1 MGIKCSIVG
10 LPNVGK
16 STLFNSL
23 TAAGIPAENYPF
35 CTIEPN
41 VGIVSVPDARLE
53 AISQIVQ
60 PQRTVDAV
68 VEFVDIAGL
77 VRGASKGEGLGNQ
90 FLAHI
95 RETDAVAHV
104 VRCFA
109 SDDVSHVSGN
119 LEPIGDI
126 ETVNTELLLADLETA
141 QRSFEK
147 AVRQAKTN
155 EKDALA
161 WRDLLQRV
169 LTELEAER
177 PVRDIGLQAH
187 EKALLQSLQLIT
199 AKPLMYVA
207 NVAEDG
213 LQKNPLRD
221 RVVEFAEGE
230 GTGAITICAA
240 FEAAL
245 AELPD
250 EEQRMFLAELNLEA
264 PGLNRM
270 IQAAYD
276 LLDLQTFYTTTGS
289 REVRAWTVRKGT
301 SAYEAAGQI
310 HADFQQ
316 GFIRA
321 EVIPVEKFIA
331 FNGEQGAKEAGEM
344 RLEGKDYLVAEGDVI
359 HFRFNV

>member
-23 TAAGIPAENYPF
+23 TTAGIPAENYPF

-60 PQRTVDAV
+60 PQRTVHTV

-95 RETDAVAHV
+95 READAVAHV

-119 LEPIGDI
+119 LDPIGDI
-126 ETVNTELLLADLETA
+126 GTVNTELLLADLETA

-147 AVRQAKTN
+147 AVKQAKTN

-161 WRDLLQRV
+161 WRNLLQQV
-169 LTELEAER
+169 ITELEAGR
-177 PVRDIGLQAH
+177 PVRDIELQTH
-187 EKALLQSLQLIT
+187 ERRLLQSLQFIT

-207 NVAEDG
+207 NLDETTPQNNPHLNLVLDFAKREDI
-213 LQKNPLRD
+213 P
-221 RVVEFAEGE
+221 VV
-230 GTGAITICAA
+230 TISAA
-240 FEAAL
+240 FEADL
-245 AELPD
+245 VQLPID
-250 EEQRMFLAELNLEA
+250 EQSAFLEETGLKE

-270 IQAAYD
+270 IRAAYN
-276 LLDLQTFYTTTGS
+276 LLELQTFYTAGPQ
-289 REVRAWTVRKGT
+289 EARAWTVRKGS
-301 SAYEAAGQI
+301 SAYDAAGEI
-310 HADFQQ
+310 HTDFQR

-321 EVIPVEKFIA
+321 EVISFDAFI
-331 FNGEQGAKEAGEM
+331 NRQGEQGAKAAGEA
-344 RLEGKDYLVAEGDVI
+344 RLEGREYIVAEGDVI

>member
-23 TAAGIPAENYPF
+23 TTAGIPAENYPF

-60 PQRTVDAV
+60 PQRTVHTV

-119 LEPIGDI
+119 LDPIGDI

-147 AVRQAKTN
+147 AVKQAKTN

-161 WRDLLQRV
+161 WRNLLQQV
-169 LTELEAER
+169 ITELEAGR
-177 PVRDIGLQAH
+177 PVRDIELHTH
-187 EKALLQSLQLIT
+187 ERTLLQSLQLIT

-207 NVAEDG
+207 NLDETTP
-213 LQKNPLRD
+213 QKNPHLNLILDFAKRED
-221 RVVEFAEGE
+221 IPVV
-230 GTGAITICAA
+230 TISAA
-240 FEAAL
+240 FEADL
-245 AELPD
+245 VQLPID
-250 EEQRMFLAELNLEA
+250 EQSAFLEETGLKE

-270 IQAAYD
+270 IRAAYN
-276 LLDLQTFYTTTGS
+276 LLELQTFYTAGPQ
-289 REVRAWTVRKGT
+289 EARAWTVRKGS
-301 SAYEAAGQI
+301 SAYDAAGEI
-310 HADFQQ
+310 HTDFQR

-321 EVIPVEKFIA
+321 EVISFDAFI
-331 FNGEQGAKEAGEM
+331 NRQGEQGAKAAGEA
-344 RLEGKDYLVAEGDVI
+344 RLEGREYIVAEGDVI

>member
-23 TAAGIPAENYPF
+23 TTAGIPAENYPF

-60 PQRTVDAV
+60 PQRTVHTI

-119 LEPIGDI
+119 LDPIGDI

-147 AVRQAKTN
+147 AVKQAKTN

-161 WRDLLQRV
+161 WRNLLQQV
-169 LTELEAER
+169 ITELEAGR
-177 PVRDIGLQAH
+177 PVRDIELHTH
-187 EKALLQSLQLIT
+187 ERTLLQSLQLIT

-207 NVAEDG
+207 NLDETTP
-213 LQKNPLRD
+213 QKNPHLNLILDFAKRED
-221 RVVEFAEGE
+221 IPVV
-230 GTGAITICAA
+230 TISAA
-240 FEAAL
+240 FEADL
-245 AELPD
+245 VQLPID
-250 EEQRMFLAELNLEA
+250 EQSAFLEETGLKE

-270 IQAAYD
+270 IRAAYN
-276 LLDLQTFYTTTGS
+276 LLELQTFYTAGPQ
-289 REVRAWTVRKGT
+289 EARAWTIRKGS
-301 SAYEAAGQI
+301 SAYDAAGEI
-310 HADFQQ
+310 HTDFQR

-321 EVIPVEKFIA
+321 EVISFDAFI
-331 FNGEQGAKEAGEM
+331 NRQGEQGAKAAGEA
-344 RLEGKDYLVAEGDVI
+344 RLEGREYIVAEGDVI

>member
-1 MGIKCSIVG
+1 MGIKCGIVG

-16 STLFNSL
+16 STLFNAL
-23 TAAGIPAENYPF
+23 TAAEIPAENYPF

-41 VGIVSVPDARLE
+41 VGVVSVPDERLE
-53 AISQIVQ
+53 AIARIVQ
-60 PQRTVDAV
+60 PQRTVHAV

-77 VRGASKGEGLGNQ
+77 VRGASEGEGLGNQ

-104 VRCFA
+104 VCCFA
-109 SDDVSHVSGN
+109 SDDVAHVSVE
-119 LEPIGDI
+119 LDPVHDI

-169 LTELEAER
+169 LTELEAGC

-187 EKALLQSLQLIT
+187 ERAPLENLQLIT

-207 NVAEDG
+207 NVDEAG
-213 LQKNPLRD
+213 LQGNPLRD
-221 RVVEFAEGE
+221 RILEFAEAE
-230 GTGAITICAA
+230 GTPVITICAA
-240 FEAAL
+240 FEAAV
-245 AELPD
+245 AELPAED
-250 EEQRMFLAELNLEA
+250 QRVFLAEVGLET

-270 IQAAYD
+270 IRAAYD

-289 REVRAWTVRKGT
+289 KEVRAWTVRRGA

-310 HADFQQ
+310 HTDFQQ

-321 EVIPVEKFIA
+321 EVIPVDRFIA
-331 FNGEQGAKEAGEM
+331 LDGEQGAKEAGEM
-344 RLEGKDYLVAEGDVI
+344 RLEGRDYRVAEGDVI

>member
-23 TAAGIPAENYPF
+23 TTAGIPAENYPF

-60 PQRTVDAV
+60 PQRTVHTV

-119 LEPIGDI
+119 LDPIGDI

-147 AVRQAKTN
+147 AVKQAKTN
-155 EKDALA
+155 EKGALA
-161 WRDLLQRV
+161 WRNLLQQV
-169 LTELEAER
+169 ITELEAGR
-177 PVRDIGLQAH
+177 PVRDIELQPH
-187 EKALLQSLQLIT
+187 ERTLLQSLQFIT

-207 NVAEDG
+207 NLDETTPQNNRHLNLVLDFAKREDV
-213 LQKNPLRD
+213 P
-221 RVVEFAEGE
+221 VV
-230 GTGAITICAA
+230 TISAA
-240 FEAAL
+240 FEADL
-245 AELPD
+245 VQLPID
-250 EEQRMFLAELNLEA
+250 EQGAFLEETGLKE

-270 IQAAYD
+270 IRAAYN
-276 LLDLQTFYTTTGS
+276 LLELQTFYTAGPQ
-289 REVRAWTVRKGT
+289 EARAWTIRKGS
-301 SAYEAAGQI
+301 SAYDAAGEI
-310 HADFQQ
+310 HTDFQR

-321 EVIPVEKFIA
+321 EVISFDTFI
-331 FNGEQGAKEAGEM
+331 NRQGEQGAKAAGEA
-344 RLEGKDYLVAEGDVI
+344 RLEGREYIVAEGDVI

>member
-23 TAAGIPAENYPF
+23 TTAGIPAENYPF

-41 VGIVSVPDARLE
+41 VGIVSVPDERLE

-60 PQRTVDAV
+60 PKRTVHTV

-119 LEPIGDI
+119 LDPIGDI

-147 AVRQAKTN
+147 AVKQAKTN

-161 WRDLLQRV
+161 WRNLLQQV
-169 LTELEAER
+169 ITEL
-177 PVRDIGLQAH
+177 
-187 EKALLQSLQLIT
+187 
-199 AKPLMYVA
+199 VA
-207 NVAEDG
+207 
-213 LQKNPLRD
+213 
-221 RVVEFAEGE
+221 
-230 GTGAITICAA
+230 
-240 FEAAL
+240 
-245 AELPD
+245 
-250 EEQRMFLAELNLEA
+250 
-264 PGLNRM
+264 
-270 IQAAYD
+270 
-276 LLDLQTFYTTTGS
+276 
-289 REVRAWTVRKGT
+289 
-301 SAYEAAGQI
+301 
-310 HADFQQ
+310 
-316 GFIRA
+316 
-321 EVIPVEKFIA
+321 
-331 FNGEQGAKEAGEM
+331 
-344 RLEGKDYLVAEGDVI
+344 
-359 HFRFNV
+359 

>member
-23 TAAGIPAENYPF
+23 TTAGIPAENYPF

-60 PQRTVDAV
+60 PQRTLHTV

-119 LEPIGDI
+119 LDPIGDI

-147 AVRQAKTN
+147 AVKQAKTN
-155 EKDALA
+155 EKDALT
-161 WRDLLQRV
+161 WRNLLQQV
-169 LTELEAER
+169 ITELEAGR
-177 PVRDIGLQAH
+177 PVRDIELQAR
-187 EKALLQSLQLIT
+187 ERTLLQSLQLIT

-207 NVAEDG
+207 NLDETAP
-213 LQKNPLRD
+213 QKNPHLNLVLDFAKRED
-221 RVVEFAEGE
+221 VPVV
-230 GTGAITICAA
+230 TISAA
-240 FEAAL
+240 FEADLVQLPIDEQSAFL
-245 AELPD
+245 EELGLK
-250 EEQRMFLAELNLEA
+250 E

-270 IQAAYD
+270 IRAAYN
-276 LLDLQTFYTTTGS
+276 LLELQTFYTAGPQ
-289 REVRAWTVRKGT
+289 EVRAWTIRKGS
-301 SAYEAAGQI
+301 SAYDAAGEI
-310 HADFQQ
+310 HTDFQR

-321 EVIPVEKFIA
+321 EVISFDTFI
-331 FNGEQGAKEAGEM
+331 NRQGEQGAKAAGEA
-344 RLEGKDYLVAEGDVI
+344 RLEGREYIVAEGDVI